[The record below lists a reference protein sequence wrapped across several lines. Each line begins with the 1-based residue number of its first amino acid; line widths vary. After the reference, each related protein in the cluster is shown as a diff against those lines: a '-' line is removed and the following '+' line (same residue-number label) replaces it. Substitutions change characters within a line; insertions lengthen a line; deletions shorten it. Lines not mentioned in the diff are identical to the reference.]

1 MEVRAEAV
9 ELRDAEK
16 IRENEMKK
24 SIFKNIVLMIMA
36 WLFAFCIKS
45 CFAVEAD
52 SQMFYT
58 NSVLSVVVFLVYFYF
73 IRKITEEEKWRTVK
87 PYLAVSSV
95 FCFFFVGAMISGV
108 QLDLYGRVNFADI
121 SLYCSLVALTL
132 TGAPIVAGI
141 MNFLC
146 TKTKSNYIKEMPVGR
161 KYFLKVYF
169 ILILSYLL
177 VLLAAWP
184 GFFSYDAETETHMAF
199 TDNYSAHH
207 PMAHI
212 LLLSG
217 ILRVMY
223 KIVPSYNIGIVLYL
237 FIQILVVAACFS
249 YMITFMKKIGVKKWI
264 INVGIIFLAFFP
276 TVSMFVCCTT
286 KDIYFSAGVTL
297 FTTLLLELA
306 KDSESF
312 WESKSKSIL
321 FVLSALLILL
331 FRNNG
336 LYAFVVF
343 LPFLVLVYKKYWKTW
358 LKLIAITFAIYI
370 LFNVS
375 VNAIFDV
382 APGEK
387 KEMLCVPMQ
396 QLARAYI
403 EEKDSFTEEELEI
416 LYSLVPEIILN
427 RYNPKLADN
436 IKVNFLEDNFFS
448 EPEKYVSLWFETGKK
463 HPDVY
468 VNSFL
473 MNTYGY
479 WYPDTIIDGYTG
491 NWIVTRVYG
500 ESSYFAFETEHPGY
514 RQSLIPFLEKFYEK
528 ISLEIYQQ
536 KVPVLSMLF
545 SMGFWL
551 WTYIFALVYLLK
563 TKNKKQ
569 AFAFLPIG
577 IIYLT
582 VILGPI
588 AIVRYVLYLYFCAP
602 LILGLLLNT
611 KAFAE
616 KEQI

>member
-1 MEVRAEAV
+1 
-9 ELRDAEK
+9 
-16 IRENEMKK
+16 MKNT
-24 SIFKNIVLMIMA
+24 ILKNVVLIIMA
-36 WLFAFCIKS
+36 WLFAICIKS
-45 CFAVEAD
+45 CFAIEAD
-52 SQMFYT
+52 AQLFYT
-58 NSVLSVVVFLVYFYF
+58 NSVLSVMIFLIYFYF
-73 IRKITEEEKWRTVK
+73 IKKATEEEKWLTIK
-87 PYLAVSSV
+87 SYLTVSSV
-95 FCFFFVGAMISGV
+95 FCFFFFGAMISGV
-108 QLDLYGRVNFADI
+108 QLDLYGRVNFTDI
-121 SLYCSLVALTL
+121 NLYLTLLVLTL
-132 TGAPIVAGI
+132 TAAPIVAWI
-141 MNFLC
+141 MNSLYA
-146 TKTKSNYIKEMPVGR
+146 KTKINCIEEMPAGR

-207 PMAHI
+207 PMAHV
-212 LLLSG
+212 LLLG
-217 ILRVMY
+217 WIMKIMY
-223 KIVPSYNIGIVLYL
+223 KIIPSYNVGIAVYL
-237 FIQILVVAACFS
+237 FLQILVVAACFS

-264 INVGIIFLAFFP
+264 INVGIIFLALFP

-306 KDSESF
+306 KYGESF
-312 WESKSKSIL
+312 WKSKLKSIL
-321 FVLSALLILL
+321 IVLSALLILL

-343 LPFLVLVYKKYWKTW
+343 LPFLVIVYKKYWKTW
-358 LKLIAITFAIYI
+358 LKLIAIVAVTYI

-382 APGEK
+382 VPGEK

-403 EEKDSFTEEELEI
+403 EEKDSFTEEELET
-416 LYSLVPEIILN
+416 LYSLIPEPILN
-427 RYNPKLADN
+427 NYNPKLADN

-491 NWIVTRVYG
+491 KKIVNREYG
-500 ESSYFAFETEHPGY
+500 ESSYFAFETERPGI
-514 RQSLIPFLEKFYEK
+514 SKPLIPFLAKFYEK

-536 KVPVLSMLF
+536 KAPVLSMLF

-551 WTYIFALVYLLK
+551 WTYIFAMIYLLK

-588 AIVRYVLYLYFCAP
+588 AIVRYVLYLYFCVP
-602 LILGLLLNT
+602 LIFGLLLNT